1 MLLRKGK
8 AFHPSFL
15 PLGLKFYTMRL
26 SVILLLLCCC
36 GSMKVLKAQAYPGP
50 GNPNEVKLNLGLFL
64 ATGSFEGSYEYYL
77 SDDISLGGTLYF
89 DNDPRD
95 FNGDF
100 GIGPNFRAYFG
111 FQPRSGFFAE
121 AFALYHSG
129 EDEGNTGPEPVRQY
143 DSFALGLGMGHKWT
157 TRTDRLSL
165 EFFGGFGRNINPE
178 PFQGDFV
185 YRAGLNLGIRF

>member
-1 MLLRKGK
+1 MHLR
-8 AFHPSFL
+8 
-15 PLGLKFYTMRL
+15 
-26 SVILLLLCCC
+26 VILLILCFTGTTNLLQ
-36 GSMKVLKAQAYPGP
+36 GQAYPDP
-50 GNPNEVKLNLGLFL
+50 GRANEIKLNLGLFL

-77 SDDISLGGTLYF
+77 TDDISLGGTIYL

-121 AFALYHSG
+121 AFALYHTG
-129 EDEGNTGPEPVRQY
+129 EDESNTGPQPIRQY
-143 DSFALGLGMGHKWT
+143 DSFALGMGMGHKWT
-157 TRTDRLSL
+157 TRSNRLSL

-185 YRAGLNLGIRF
+185 YRAGMNLGIRL